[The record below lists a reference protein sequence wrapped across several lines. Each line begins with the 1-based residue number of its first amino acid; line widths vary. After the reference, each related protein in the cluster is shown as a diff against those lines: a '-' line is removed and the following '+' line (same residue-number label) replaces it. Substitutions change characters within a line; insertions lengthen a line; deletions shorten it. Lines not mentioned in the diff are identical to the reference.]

1 MTQIR
6 NDHQL
11 SSKELNKILPSYLLE
26 EIDKEHHDNE
36 MPKISNEK
44 LNMLMNQKMKFNFN
58 GMMQEVEKNGNE
70 NFPNFLQNNDNLYQY
85 QCINN
90 NTNCI
95 NNFINKD
102 KFCIINNN
110 DNNYMNYNNI
120 NSGNGCNNNVFVN
133 IMNKKDIS
141 NKYTFCNYNNY
152 NKYNSLSKDNTNIN
166 YNCFNI
172 NNINNINYKIN
183 KNNVNKK
190 ILSNNNN
197 NINILNS
204 IITNELNI
212 NCINIIQNNIKKKSE
227 KKIKLE
233 DFMKF
238 INTIQTPIIDYV
250 CNSKGAL
257 ELQKMLEKSGQEIKI
272 YFIQLLK
279 REGLTIIMKNI
290 HGNYFFQKLIKESS
304 DKISSNIL
312 TLIIDDFINISKDN
326 SGTFSIQA
334 LLSEISSI
342 KDISKILQKIKG
354 KEIEMIYDKNAT
366 YVIQKIVMKFP
377 DIYRQELNEII
388 LQNFS
393 KLCLDVNGICLVKKF
408 VKTNTIENDKQK
420 MKNIITNNFLLLAQS
435 PYGNYS
441 IQFLLEKLN
450 KNDLNEIFI
459 VLNENIIKLSMQQFS
474 SNVVEK
480 ALEKM
485 DELNLGG
492 VVTKLFFQ
500 GKFIF
505 LLKNKFGKF
514 VIKKA
519 MNIMPNE
526 MRQKVELDLIN
537 NINNGVYNNKDKN
550 RVKKFLV
557 KLQGD
562 FVNNCN
568 QINFNHF
575 CTDININNCLSEF

>member
-1 MTQIR
+1 
-6 NDHQL
+6 
-11 SSKELNKILPSYLLE
+11 
-26 EIDKEHHDNE
+26 
-36 MPKISNEK
+36 
-44 LNMLMNQKMKFNFN
+44 MNPKMKLNFN
-58 GMMQEVEKNGNE
+58 GLKKEAEKNRGE
-70 NFPNFLQNNDNLYQY
+70 NFPNFVQNNEQLYQY

-95 NNFINKD
+95 NNFIN
-102 KFCIINNN
+102 NNN
-110 DNNYMNYNNI
+110 CMNYNAI
-120 NSGNGCNNNVFVN
+120 NSCNGCNNNVFVN
-133 IMNKKDIS
+133 IMNKDIS
-141 NKYTFCNYNNY
+141 NKYIFCNYNN
-152 NKYNSLSKDNTNIN
+152 LSKNNTNFN
-166 YNCFNI
+166 HNCF
-172 NNINNINYKIN
+172 NINNINYKIN
-183 KNNVNKK
+183 
-190 ILSNNNN
+190 NNNYLFPNNNGTNSNISN

-212 NCINIIQNNIKKKSE
+212 NCINIIRNNAKKKPE

-238 INTIQTPIIDYV
+238 INTIEIPIIDYV

-279 REGLTIIMKNI
+279 REGLTIIMKNV

-312 TLIIDDFINISKDN
+312 AMIIDDFVNISKDN

-334 LLSEISSI
+334 LLSEISTI
-342 KDISKILQKIKG
+342 KDMNKILQKIKG

-366 YVIQKIVMKFP
+366 YVVQKIIMKFP
-377 DIYRQELNEII
+377 DIYRKDLNEII

-393 KLCLDVNGICLVKKF
+393 KLCLDVNGICLVKNF
-408 VKTNTIENDKQK
+408 VKYNTIENDKQR
-420 MKNIITNNFLLLAQS
+420 MKNIITNNFVLLAQS

-450 KNDLNEIFI
+450 KNELNEIFE

-485 DELNLGG
+485 DEFNLGG
-492 VVTKLFFQ
+492 AMNRLFFQ
-500 GKFIF
+500 GKFII

-519 MNIMPNE
+519 VNFMPNE
-526 MRQKVELDLIN
+526 LRKKIEIDLIN
-537 NINNGVYNNKDKN
+537 NINNGVYNNKEKN

-557 KLQGD
+557 KIQGD
-562 FVNNCN
+562 YCVNNCN
-568 QINFNHF
+568 QFNFNNF
-575 CTDININNCLSEF
+575 CTDININNYSQSEF